1 VYEPLLLH
9 RAAPDHPYWPGGA
22 VVLDDGSD
30 PQAVALLGDLTP
42 SALH

>member
-22 VVLDDGSD
+22 VHLEDGAD
-30 PQAVALLGDLTP
+30 PQAIALLRDLSP
-42 SALH
+42 SELH